1 MQVVTCLMYNSS
13 AGGSTLFS
21 SVNLLKLAMIPTDL
35 TIEVRRDF
43 VLVDAMREAR
53 KKKFDARKNL
63 KVCENIV

>member
-1 MQVVTCLMYNSS
+1 MYNSS
-13 AGGSTLFS
+13 AGGNTLFS

>member
-1 MQVVTCLMYNSS
+1 MYNSS
-13 AGGSTLFS
+13 AGGNTLFS
-21 SVNLLKLAMIPTDL
+21 SVNLVKLAMIPTDL

>member
-13 AGGSTLFS
+13 AGGNTLFS
-21 SVNLLKLAMIPTDL
+21 SVNLVKLAMIPTDL